1 MFLYT
6 LGSAM
11 CSFIEFLSR
20 TECHA
25 SRNNLCRHIDDLSTI
40 DVFPGLANNFLI
52 CLATHHILNYS
63 FVSMLISPLRLVDM
77 YKKQKNFEVKMRR
90 RGLINMQTNE

>member
-11 CSFIEFLSR
+11 CSFVEFLSR

-25 SRNNLCRHIDDLSTI
+25 SRNSLCRHVGDLSTI
-40 DVFPGLANNFLI
+40 SRFSKFISWLWSTWFLANIEFSSNVAMAFA
-52 CLATHHILNYS
+52 CS
-63 FVSMLISPLRLVDM
+63 FTPVFSARDV
-77 YKKQKNFEVKMRR
+77 
-90 RGLINMQTNE
+90 